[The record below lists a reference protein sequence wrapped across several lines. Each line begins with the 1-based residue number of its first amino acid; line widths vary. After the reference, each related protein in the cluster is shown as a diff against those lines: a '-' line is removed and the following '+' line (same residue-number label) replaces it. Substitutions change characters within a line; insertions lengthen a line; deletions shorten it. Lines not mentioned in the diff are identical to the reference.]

1 VSYSGGMATLA
12 IVRPVPKAETR
23 PPYRQIVDHF
33 QRLIGTGELPPGA
46 PIPSI
51 TELKEE
57 WGVVHS
63 TVVRAVR
70 ILRDEGWIDSSRG
83 RASVVAAKPPSP

>member
-1 VSYSGGMATLA
+1 MIA
-12 IVRPVPKAETR
+12 IVRPVPMAETR

-33 QRLIGTGELPPGA
+33 QRQIRDGALPPGA
-46 PIPSI
+46 QIPSI
-51 TELKEE
+51 TELATE

-70 ILRDEGWIDSSRG
+70 ILRDEGWIDSSQG
-83 RASVVAAKPPSP
+83 RKSVVAAHPPP